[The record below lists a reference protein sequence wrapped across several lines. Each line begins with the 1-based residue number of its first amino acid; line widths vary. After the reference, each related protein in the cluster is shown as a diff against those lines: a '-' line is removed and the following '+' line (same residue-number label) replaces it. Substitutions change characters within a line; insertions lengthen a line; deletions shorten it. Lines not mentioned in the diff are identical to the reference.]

1 MVVIITISADY
12 DGEWDKKFT
21 SILLFLMLFPLLNV
35 TFTISLLYLSPRGS
49 LEHSKVGNLAVAMLD
64 CASERLPTLSLHF
77 SKIEDCLHVVTTYSV
92 RPGRL
97 PYIGSR
103 VGALNIPDAFVMPNL
118 DAKSVFVTKYYHDSS
133 LLEKSLTMI
142 HECAHIGLG
151 AHDYAYRW
159 EPHFN
164 NLTREEQYN
173 NADSFMDL
181 VLTYCAHLS
190 KSTAFRGASAPT
202 GLPTG
207 TAGPVGHSRRV
218 FGKHW

>member
-1 MVVIITISADY
+1 MFLVPLWGIFIMVVILAMTMNHED
-12 DGEWDKKFT
+12 EWAKKT
-21 SILLFLMLFPLLNV
+21 TCILIILMLFPLLNM
-35 TFTISLLYLSPRGS
+35 TFTFSLLYLSPQGS
-49 LEHSKVGNLAVAMLD
+49 LEPSKVGNLASEMLE

-77 SKIEDCLHVVTTYSV
+77 SKIGDCLHDVNTYSV

-97 PYIGSR
+97 PYMGSR
-103 VGALNIPDAFVMPNL
+103 AGLPQAFVIPRL
-118 DAKSVFVTKYYHDSS
+118 DKKSVFVTKYYQEST
-133 LLEKSLTMI
+133 LLEKSLIMI

-181 VLTYCAHLS
+181 VLTYCANLS
-190 KSTAFRGASAPT
+190 KSTAFRGT
-202 GLPTG
+202 GHNKG
-207 TAGPVGHSRRV
+207 VIGNN
-218 FGKHW
+218 W

>member
-1 MVVIITISADY
+1 MVVLLAMSMNHEDEWTKKTMGILIILY
-12 DGEWDKKFT
+12 
-21 SILLFLMLFPLLNV
+21 LFLLLNM
-35 TFTISLLYLSPRGS
+35 TFTFSLLYLSPQGS
-49 LEHSKVGNLAVAMLD
+49 LEPSKVGNLASEMLG

-77 SKIEDCLHVVTTYSV
+77 SKIEDCLHIVNTYSV

-97 PYIGSR
+97 PYMGSHTGR
-103 VGALNIPDAFVMPNL
+103 NIPAAFVIPKL
-118 DAKSVFVTKYYHDSS
+118 DQKSVFVTKYYQEST
-133 LLEKSLTMI
+133 LLEKSLIMI

-151 AHDYAYRW
+151 ARDYAYRW

-164 NLTREEQYN
+164 NLTREEQFN

-190 KSTAFRGASAPT
+190 KSTAFRGASGPVGTPT
-202 GLPTG
+202 GPL
-207 TAGPVGHSRRV
+207 GHSRRV